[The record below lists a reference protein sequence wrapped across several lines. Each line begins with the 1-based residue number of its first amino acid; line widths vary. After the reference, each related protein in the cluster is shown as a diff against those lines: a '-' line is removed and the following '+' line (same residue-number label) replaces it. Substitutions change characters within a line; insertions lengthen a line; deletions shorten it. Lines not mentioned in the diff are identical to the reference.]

1 MPSQS
6 GANGGAREAGQ
17 RRLIARRSH
26 KVGKDSQEKVAA
38 GSSYP
43 TKKDSKGQRRTVEA
57 QIRRCTEADEEKRKS
72 PQRYAQEVEYRV
84 EKDESV
90 P

>member
-6 GANGGAREAGQ
+6 GANGGTREAGQ

-26 KVGKDSQEKVAA
+26 KAGKDSQEKVAA
-38 GSSYP
+38 GSRYP
-43 TKKDSKGQRRTVEA
+43 SKEDLKGQRRIAEA

-72 PQRYAQEVEYRV
+72 PQRYAQKVEHRT
-84 EKDESV
+84 EEDESV